1 VGEAGGQGVGEV
13 GGHAL
18 PGVSERGGHAA
29 EEVQVA
35 QRRWLVSHGDEVG
48 AGQEEVHQL
57 EPAVLLL
64 LASTAHT
71 DKELALSVT

>member
-1 VGEAGGQGVGEV
+1 
-13 GGHAL
+13 
-18 PGVSERGGHAA
+18 
-29 EEVQVA
+29 VA
-35 QRRWLVSHGDEVG
+35 QRRRLVSLGDEVG